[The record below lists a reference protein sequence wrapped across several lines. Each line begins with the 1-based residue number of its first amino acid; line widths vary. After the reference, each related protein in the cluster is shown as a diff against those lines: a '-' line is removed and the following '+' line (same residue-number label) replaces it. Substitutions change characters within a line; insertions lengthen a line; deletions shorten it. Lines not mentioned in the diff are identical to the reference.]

1 MAQILTLQPFPF
13 CGTTTGRYVKGNS
26 SEMMRLYYRV
36 KRYSISGS
44 FTNYQFGD
52 PDFPQ
57 SASYSGTND
66 SNAATELDLV
76 CGAGTTSNISASG
89 SIFLASFNLEWSA
102 SDFYFNSRP
111 SQAVKLYGNITF
123 DTDQDD
129 TSGITTLVDGS
140 LSPFT
145 IDGFQVYEGE
155 RPVNYHP
162 TAFLTSPLIDN
173 FSASIVAQEF
183 WPYAP

>member
-13 CGTTTGRYVKGNS
+13 CGNTTGRYVKGNAK
-26 SEMMRLYYRV
+26 EMMRLYYRV
-36 KRYSISGS
+36 KRFSISGS
-44 FTNYQFGD
+44 YTNYIFNL
-52 PDFPQ
+52 PDYPQ
-57 SASYSGTND
+57 SASYSGTIV

-76 CGAGTTSNISASG
+76 CGAGTTSNIGVSG
-89 SIFLASFNLEWSA
+89 SIIVAEFDLQWSA
-102 SDFYFNSRP
+102 SDFYFNSP
-111 SQAVKLYGNITF
+111 PNQSVKLYGNITF
-123 DTDQDD
+123 NTDQDD

-140 LSPFT
+140 LAPFT

-162 TAFLTSPLIDN
+162 RSFFGSPLIDN